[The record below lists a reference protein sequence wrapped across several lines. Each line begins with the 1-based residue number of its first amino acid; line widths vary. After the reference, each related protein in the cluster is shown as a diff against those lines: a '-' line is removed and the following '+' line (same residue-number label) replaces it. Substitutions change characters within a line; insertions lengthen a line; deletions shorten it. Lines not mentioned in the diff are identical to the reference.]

1 MSTQRY
7 KKYQLKNDINE
18 KSSSLNK
25 KYESLLVK
33 YENYQNEKKKTKEL
47 FDELKEKNNNN
58 DINSLLENDMNKSN
72 INEDSFEYN
81 KIKYLIWRM
90 HNKIKEKNKIILEN
104 QNKKDE
110 LEKEIST
117 KLTHLDDYITNNKS
131 KIKNTLNQL
140 LNLLI
145 LFKEIYDLLYKN
157 NKNQNYIS

>member
-33 YENYQNEKKKTKEL
+33 YGNYQNEKNKIKEL
-47 FDELKEKNNNN
+47 FDKLKEKNNNN

>member
-1 MSTQRY
+1 MNLY
-7 KKYQLKNDINE
+7 W
-18 KSSSLNK
+18 LNMK
-25 KYESLLVK
+25 IIKMK
-33 YENYQNEKKKTKEL
+33 KKKTKEL

>member
-1 MSTQRY
+1 MNLY
-7 KKYQLKNDINE
+7 W
-18 KSSSLNK
+18 LNMK
-25 KYESLLVK
+25 IIKMK
-33 YENYQNEKKKTKEL
+33 KKKTQEF

>member
-1 MSTQRY
+1 
-7 KKYQLKNDINE
+7 
-18 KSSSLNK
+18 
-25 KYESLLVK
+25 
-33 YENYQNEKKKTKEL
+33 
-47 FDELKEKNNNN
+47 
-58 DINSLLENDMNKSN
+58 
-72 INEDSFEYN
+72 
-81 KIKYLIWRM
+81 M